1 MFRRIALLSCALLL
15 AACQSNSINRDFDAK
30 RDFAGYR
37 SWSWKEP
44 GVQYQPD
51 DPRLRSDLT
60 EQRIRQSIGEQLDQR
75 GLRMA
80 AGGARA
86 DLKCRPG

>member
-1 MFRRIALLSCALLL
+1 M
-15 AACQSNSINRDFDAK
+15 
-30 RDFAGYR
+30 
-37 SWSWKEP
+37 
-44 GVQYQPD
+44 QYQPD

-80 AGGARA
+80 
-86 DLKCRPG
+86 